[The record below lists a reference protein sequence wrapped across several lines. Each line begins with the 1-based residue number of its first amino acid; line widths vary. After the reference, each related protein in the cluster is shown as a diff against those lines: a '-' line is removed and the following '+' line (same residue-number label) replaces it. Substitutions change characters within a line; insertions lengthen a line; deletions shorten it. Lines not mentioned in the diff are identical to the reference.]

1 MGYIPF
7 DPDAANLFF
16 QLVSSRYEHASLI
29 LTSNLPF
36 SSWAGVFGDQV
47 VAALGAQRG
56 TGGGAALRLLAA
68 AVGARHVIE
77 IGTGAGTSGLWLLAG
92 MPADGVLTTIEIEPE
107 HALRAKRSFASAG
120 IAAQRTR
127 VITGRALDV
136 LPRMNDASY
145 DLVHIDA
152 DKQGYP
158 DYVEHA
164 IRLLRPGGV
173 LAMDNMLWHDKVA
186 DPAARDATTVLLRNL
201 GKQLRDDERLVP
213 SLLPVGDGMFAAVK
227 R

>member
-1 MGYIPF
+1 MTAAQLNSHAYAEQFIPEEEAVE
-7 DPDAANLFF
+7 AA
-16 QLVSSRYEHASLI
+16 RRTGTE
-29 LTSNLPF
+29 
-36 SSWAGVFGDQV
+36 
-47 VAALGAQRG
+47 LGAVPIG
-56 TGGGAALRLLAA
+56 TGGGATLRLLAA

-77 IGTGAGTSGLWLLAG
+77 VGTGAGTSGLWLLDG
-92 MPADGVLTTIEIEPE
+92 MPEDGVLTSIEIEPE
-107 HALRAKRSFASAG
+107 HAVRAKRSFAAAG
-120 IAAQRTR
+120 IAPQRTR

-152 DKQGYP
+152 DKEGYP

-173 LAMDNMLWHDKVA
+173 LAMDNMLWHDRVA
-186 DPAARDATTVLLRNL
+186 DPASRDARTVLLRDL
-201 GKQLRDDERLVP
+201 GKQLRDDDRLVP
-213 SLLPVGDGMFAAVK
+213 SLLPVGDGLFAAVK

>member
-1 MGYIPF
+1 VPI
-7 DPDAANLFF
+7 
-16 QLVSSRYEHASLI
+16 
-29 LTSNLPF
+29 
-36 SSWAGVFGDQV
+36 
-47 VAALGAQRG
+47 G
-56 TGGGAALRLLAA
+56 TGGGATLRLLAA

-77 IGTGAGTSGLWLLAG
+77 VGTGAGTSGLWLLDG
-92 MPADGVLTTIEIEPE
+92 MPEDGVLTSIEIEPE
-107 HALRAKRSFASAG
+107 HAVRAKRSFAAAG
-120 IAAQRTR
+120 IAPQRTR

-152 DKQGYP
+152 DKEGYP

-173 LAMDNMLWHDKVA
+173 LAMDNMLWHDRVA
-186 DPAARDATTVLLRNL
+186 DPASRDARTVLLRDL
-201 GKQLRDDERLVP
+201 GKQLRDDDRLVP
-213 SLLPVGDGMFAAVK
+213 SLLPVGDGLFAAVK

>member
-1 MGYIPF
+1 MT
-7 DPDAANLFF
+7 AA
-16 QLVSSRYEHASLI
+16 QLNSHAYAEQFVPEDES
-29 LTSNLPF
+29 F
-36 SSWAGVFGDQV
+36 E
-47 VAALGAQRG
+47 AARRTGTELGAVPIG

-68 AVGARHVIE
+68 ASGARHVVE
-77 IGTGAGTSGLWLLAG
+77 VGTGAGTSGLWLLAG
-92 MPADGVLTTIEIEPE
+92 MPADGVLTSIEIEPE
-107 HALRAKRSFASAG
+107 HALRAKRSFAAAG
-120 IAAQRTR
+120 IAPQRTR
-127 VITGRALDV
+127 VITGRAVDV

-152 DKQGYP
+152 DKEGYP
-158 DYVEHA
+158 TYVEHA

-186 DPAARDATTVLLRNL
+186 DPAVRDATTVLLRNL

>member
-1 MGYIPF
+1 MT
-7 DPDAANLFF
+7 AA
-16 QLVSSRYEHASLI
+16 Q
-29 LTSNLPF
+29 LTSHAYAEQFVPEE
-36 SSWAGVFGDQV
+36 
-47 VAALGAQRG
+47 AAAEAARRTGTELGAVPIG

-68 AVGARHVIE
+68 ASGAKHVIE

-92 MPADGVLTTIEIEPE
+92 MPEEGVLTSIEIEPE
-107 HALRAKRSFASAG
+107 HALRAKRSFSSAG
-120 IAAQRTR
+120 IAPQRTR

-136 LPRMNDASY
+136 LPRMNDGAY

-152 DKQGYP
+152 DKEGYP
-158 DYVEHA
+158 EYVEHS

-186 DPAARDATTVLLRNL
+186 DPAARDARTSLLRDL
-201 GKQLRDDERLVP
+201 GKSLRDDERLIA
-213 SLLPVGDGMFAAVK
+213 SLLPVGDGLLAAVK

>member
-1 MGYIPF
+1 MTAAQLNSHAYAEQFIPE
-7 DPDAANLFF
+7 DEAA
-16 QLVSSRYEHASLI
+16 E
-29 LTSNLPF
+29 
-36 SSWAGVFGDQV
+36 
-47 VAALGAQRG
+47 AARRTGSELGAVPIG
-56 TGGGAALRLLAA
+56 PGGGAALRLLAA

-77 IGTGAGTSGLWLLAG
+77 VGTGAGTSGLWLLGG
-92 MPADGVLTTIEIEPE
+92 MPEDGVLTSIEIEPE
-107 HALRAKRSFASAG
+107 HALRAKRSFAAAG
-120 IAAQRTR
+120 VAVQRTR

-152 DKQGYP
+152 DKEGYP

-173 LAMDNMLWHDKVA
+173 LAMDNMLWHDRVA
-186 DPAARDATTVLLRNL
+186 DPASRDATTVLLRDL
-201 GKQLRDDERLVP
+201 GKQLRDDDRLIP
-213 SLLPVGDGMFAAVK
+213 SLLPVGDGLFAAVK

>member
-1 MGYIPF
+1 MT
-7 DPDAANLFF
+7 AA
-16 QLVSSRYEHASLI
+16 QLNSHAYAEQFVPEREALEAARDTGSS
-29 LTSNLPF
+29 
-36 SSWAGVFGDQV
+36 
-47 VAALGAQRG
+47 LGAPPIG

-68 AVGARHVIE
+68 AAGAHHVVE
-77 IGTGAGTSGLWLLAG
+77 VGTGAGTSGLWLLDG
-92 MPADGVLTTIEIEPE
+92 MPEDGVLTTIEVEPE
-107 HALRAKRSFASAG
+107 HALRAKRSFAAAG
-120 IAAQRTR
+120 IAGQRTR

-152 DKQGYP
+152 DKEGYP
-158 DYVEHA
+158 QYVEHA

-186 DPAARDATTVLLRNL
+186 DPAARDTTTTLLRDL
-201 GKQLRDDERLVP
+201 GKELRDDERVIEC
-213 SLLPVGDGMFAAVK
+213 LLPVGDGLFAAVK

>member
-1 MGYIPF
+1 MTAAQLNSHAYAEQFIPE
-7 DPDAANLFF
+7 DEAA
-16 QLVSSRYEHASLI
+16 E
-29 LTSNLPF
+29 
-36 SSWAGVFGDQV
+36 
-47 VAALGAQRG
+47 AARRTGSELGAVPIG

-77 IGTGAGTSGLWLLAG
+77 VGTGAGTSGLWLLGG
-92 MPADGVLTTIEIEPE
+92 MPEDGVLTYIEIEPE
-107 HALRAKRSFASAG
+107 HALRAKRSFAAAG
-120 IAAQRTR
+120 VAVQRTR

-152 DKQGYP
+152 DKEGYP

-173 LAMDNMLWHDKVA
+173 LAMDNMLWHDRVA
-186 DPAARDATTVLLRNL
+186 DPASRDATTVLLRDL
-201 GKQLRDDERLVP
+201 GKQLRDDDRLIP
-213 SLLPVGDGMFAAVK
+213 SLLPVGDGLFAAVK

>member
-1 MGYIPF
+1 MTAAQLNSHAYAEQFIPE
-7 DPDAANLFF
+7 DEAA
-16 QLVSSRYEHASLI
+16 E
-29 LTSNLPF
+29 
-36 SSWAGVFGDQV
+36 
-47 VAALGAQRG
+47 AARRTGSELGAVPIG

-77 IGTGAGTSGLWLLAG
+77 VGTGAGTSGLWLLGG
-92 MPADGVLTTIEIEPE
+92 MPEDGVLTSIEIEPE
-107 HALRAKRSFASAG
+107 HALRAKRSFAAAG
-120 IAAQRTR
+120 VAVQRTR

-152 DKQGYP
+152 DKEGYP

-173 LAMDNMLWHDKVA
+173 PAMDNMLWHDRVA
-186 DPAARDATTVLLRNL
+186 DPASRDATTVLLRDL
-201 GKQLRDDERLVP
+201 GKQLRDDDRLIP
-213 SLLPVGDGMFAAVK
+213 SLLPVGDGLFAAVK

>member
-1 MGYIPF
+1 MTAAQLTSHAYAEQFIAEEESV
-7 DPDAANLFF
+7 DAA
-16 QLVSSRYEHASLI
+16 RRTGTE
-29 LTSNLPF
+29 
-36 SSWAGVFGDQV
+36 
-47 VAALGAQRG
+47 LGATPIG

-92 MPADGVLTTIEIEPE
+92 MPADGVLTSIEIEPE

-186 DPAARDATTVLLRNL
+186 DPAVRDATTVLLRDL
-201 GKQLRDDERLVP
+201 GKQLRDDERLIP
-213 SLLPVGDGMFAAVK
+213 SLLPVGDGLLAAVK

>member
-1 MGYIPF
+1 MT
-7 DPDAANLFF
+7 AA
-16 QLVSSRYEHASLI
+16 QLNSHAYAEQFVPEDES
-29 LTSNLPF
+29 F
-36 SSWAGVFGDQV
+36 E
-47 VAALGAQRG
+47 AARRTGTELGAVPIG

-68 AVGARHVIE
+68 ASGARHVVE
-77 IGTGAGTSGLWLLAG
+77 VGTGAGTSGLWLLAG
-92 MPADGVLTTIEIEPE
+92 MPADGVLTSIEIEPE
-107 HALRAKRSFASAG
+107 HALRAKRSFAAAG
-120 IAAQRTR
+120 IAPQRTR
-127 VITGRALDV
+127 VITGRAVDV

-152 DKQGYP
+152 DKEGYP
-158 DYVEHA
+158 QYVEHA

>member
-1 MGYIPF
+1 MTAAQLTSHAYAEQFIAEEESV
-7 DPDAANLFF
+7 DAA
-16 QLVSSRYEHASLI
+16 RRTGTE
-29 LTSNLPF
+29 
-36 SSWAGVFGDQV
+36 
-47 VAALGAQRG
+47 LGAVPIG

-92 MPADGVLTTIEIEPE
+92 MPADGVLTSIEIEPE

-152 DKQGYP
+152 DKEGYP

-186 DPAARDATTVLLRNL
+186 DPAVRDETTVLLRDL
-201 GKQLRDDERLVP
+201 GKQLRDDERLIP
-213 SLLPVGDGMFAAVK
+213 SLLPVGDGLLAAVK

>member
-1 MGYIPF
+1 MTAAQLTSHAYAEQFIAEEESV
-7 DPDAANLFF
+7 DAA
-16 QLVSSRYEHASLI
+16 RRTGTE
-29 LTSNLPF
+29 
-36 SSWAGVFGDQV
+36 
-47 VAALGAQRG
+47 LGATPIG

-92 MPADGVLTTIEIEPE
+92 MPADGVLTSIEIEPE

>member
-1 MGYIPF
+1 MTAAQLTSHAYAEQFIAEEESV
-7 DPDAANLFF
+7 DAA
-16 QLVSSRYEHASLI
+16 RRTGTE
-29 LTSNLPF
+29 
-36 SSWAGVFGDQV
+36 
-47 VAALGAQRG
+47 LGAVPLG

-92 MPADGVLTTIEIEPE
+92 MPADGVLTSIEIEPE

-186 DPAARDATTVLLRNL
+186 DPAVRDATTVLLRDL
-201 GKQLRDDERLVP
+201 GKQLRDDERLIP
-213 SLLPVGDGMFAAVK
+213 SLLPVGDGLLAAVK

>member
-1 MGYIPF
+1 MTAAQLNSHAYAEQFIPE
-7 DPDAANLFF
+7 DEAA
-16 QLVSSRYEHASLI
+16 E
-29 LTSNLPF
+29 
-36 SSWAGVFGDQV
+36 
-47 VAALGAQRG
+47 AARRTGSELGAVPIG

-77 IGTGAGTSGLWLLAG
+77 VGTGAGTSGLWLLGG
-92 MPADGVLTTIEIEPE
+92 MPEDGVLTSIEIEPE
-107 HALRAKRSFASAG
+107 HALRAKRSFAAAG
-120 IAAQRTR
+120 VAVQRTR

-152 DKQGYP
+152 DKEGYP

-173 LAMDNMLWHDKVA
+173 LAMDNMLWHDRVA
-186 DPAARDATTVLLRNL
+186 DPASRDATTVLLRDL
-201 GKQLRDDERLVP
+201 GKQLRDDDRLIP
-213 SLLPVGDGMFAAVK
+213 SLLPVGDGLFAAVK

>member
-1 MGYIPF
+1 MTAAQLNSHAYAEQFIPEDESF
-7 DPDAANLFF
+7 EAA
-16 QLVSSRYEHASLI
+16 RRTGTE
-29 LTSNLPF
+29 
-36 SSWAGVFGDQV
+36 
-47 VAALGAQRG
+47 LGAVPIG

-68 AVGARHVIE
+68 ASGARHVVE
-77 IGTGAGTSGLWLLAG
+77 VGTGAGTSGLWLLAG
-92 MPADGVLTTIEIEPE
+92 MPADGVLTSIEIEPE
-107 HALRAKRSFASAG
+107 HALRAKRSFAAAG
-120 IAAQRTR
+120 IAPQRTR
-127 VITGRALDV
+127 VITGRAVDV

-152 DKQGYP
+152 DKEGYP
-158 DYVEHA
+158 TYVEHA

-186 DPAARDATTVLLRNL
+186 DPAARDTTTVLLRDL

-213 SLLPVGDGMFAAVK
+213 SLLPVGDGMLAAVK

>member
-1 MGYIPF
+1 MT
-7 DPDAANLFF
+7 AA
-16 QLVSSRYEHASLI
+16 QLNSHAYAEQFVPEDES
-29 LTSNLPF
+29 F
-36 SSWAGVFGDQV
+36 E
-47 VAALGAQRG
+47 AARRTGTELGAVPIG

-68 AVGARHVIE
+68 ASGARHVVE
-77 IGTGAGTSGLWLLAG
+77 VGTGAGTSGLWLLAG
-92 MPADGVLTTIEIEPE
+92 MPADGVLTSIEIEPE
-107 HALRAKRSFASAG
+107 HALRAKRSFAAAG
-120 IAAQRTR
+120 IAPQRTR
-127 VITGRALDV
+127 VITGRAVDV

-152 DKQGYP
+152 DKEGYP
-158 DYVEHA
+158 TYVEHA

-186 DPAARDATTVLLRNL
+186 DPAARDTTTVLLRDL

-213 SLLPVGDGMFAAVK
+213 SLLPVGDGMLAAVK